1 MNRIRLIL
9 AFLTVISVHVHAQ
22 SAKSLSRHITEENG
36 LSSNQ
41 VRAIMQDRM
50 GFIWMGT
57 YQGLDRYDGRTF
69 QNIPLSE
76 ETKGSSVYSLCE
88 DDDVIW
94 LGTDKGLSSY
104 SYATGEISYFDVST
118 DDGMRISEQISSI
131 AKDMDGNL
139 WVSTFGQGVFRY
151 NRQQGKLDYF
161 SMSDSR
167 DLVAGVYVD
176 KANQVW
182 TVTNWGTVP
191 LYRLNKATDVFEPF
205 PLQYGGTVFN
215 DGGLALIED
224 SDQRL
229 WMGTWMSGLLEIDR
243 LTGRVT
249 RHLTPS
255 SVKSGITH
263 IHSLM
268 ELEPGKILV
277 GSDDGLFLYDMKTK
291 GFDFFDKGE
300 TGRNISAR
308 FVYPVM
314 KDREGGV

>member
-1 MNRIRLIL
+1 M
-9 AFLTVISVHVHAQ
+9 
-22 SAKSLSRHITEENG
+22 
-36 LSSNQ
+36 SSNQ

-69 QNIPLSE
+69 QNISLSE

-104 SYATGEISYFDVST
+104 SYVTGEISYFDVST

-167 DLVAGVYVD
+167 DLVAGVYVTA
-176 KANQVW
+176 KICMEK
-182 TVTNWGTVP
+182 TN
-191 LYRLNKATDVFEPF
+191 
-205 PLQYGGTVFN
+205 
-215 DGGLALIED
+215 
-224 SDQRL
+224 S
-229 WMGTWMSGLLEIDR
+229 
-243 LTGRVT
+243 
-249 RHLTPS
+249 
-255 SVKSGITH
+255 
-263 IHSLM
+263 
-268 ELEPGKILV
+268 
-277 GSDDGLFLYDMKTK
+277 
-291 GFDFFDKGE
+291 
-300 TGRNISAR
+300 
-308 FVYPVM
+308 
-314 KDREGGV
+314 